1 MGLRIREREE
11 AKRQDL
17 YRQLVEEEAARF
29 GAFRGHEAE
38 EDFLRKLKQ
47 AREKFRNS
55 ASAAAQAQRL
65 EETIRQENKRS
76 MDTLGRI
83 EPKIV
88 LDLL

>member
-17 YRQLVEEEAARF
+17 YHQMLLEEAARF
-29 GAFRGHEAE
+29 GAFRGQEAE
-38 EDFLRKLKQ
+38 EDFLRKLRQ
-47 AREKFRNS
+47 ARDKFLNS
-55 ASAAAQAQRL
+55 DLAEATAHRL

-83 EPKIV
+83 EPRIV

>member
-17 YRQLVEEEAARF
+17 YQQMLLAEAARF

-38 EDFLRKLKQ
+38 EAFLRKLSH
-47 AREKFRNS
+47 ARDKFLDTDS
-55 ASAAAQAQRL
+55 AEATAHRL